1 MFGFFPGLDYWKRA
15 TADDTAYGLLQF
27 PEAHREFF
35 KREVLKG
42 IRRRAATSDHL
53 VELSILEGE
62 RSDILVFSNWNGRE
76 TAVEFAVRDVPRYRE
91 VAAVN
96 AALFGVK
103 TGQGVLRGKIRLE
116 GGAVVYCRK

>member
-1 MFGFFPGLDYWKRA
+1 MKTVQRFLSCSDDEIGGFQRWNI
-15 TADDTAYGLLQF
+15 
-27 PEAHREFF
+27 
-35 KREVLKG
+35 VLKG

-91 VAAVN
+91 VATVN